1 MSQTNILFFNI
12 KVGTRMGSKGELTKQ
27 LILEK
32 AYELFAVK
40 GFTQVT
46 MKDICDK
53 TGLSRGGLYR
63 HYENTDHIFEEIIKG
78 FSDGSI
84 DNINEKMNRGI
95 KADIILDEIFS
106 VLEEEMLN
114 KKDSLSLA
122 IYEYAVTRKSDLFEK
137 INDIGRKKWQRL
149 LNYGMEREEFI
160 KTNPEPI
167 IDLLLY
173 SYQGV
178 QMWSNVTDISRSQI
192 SEMLQKIKEM
202 LR

>member
-1 MSQTNILFFNI
+1 
-12 KVGTRMGSKGELTKQ
+12 MGSKGELTKQ

-149 LNYGMEREEFI
+149 LNYGMERGEFI

>member
-95 KADIILDEIFS
+95 KADFILDEIFS

-149 LNYGMEREEFI
+149 LNYGMERGEFI

>member
-1 MSQTNILFFNI
+1 
-12 KVGTRMGSKGELTKQ
+12 MGSKGELTKQ

-63 HYENTDHIFEEIIKG
+63 HYENTDHIFEEIIKS
-78 FSDGSI
+78 FSEGSI

-95 KADIILDEIFS
+95 KADIILDELFS

-122 IYEYAVTRKSDLFEK
+122 IYEYAVTTKSDLFEK

-149 LNYGMEREEFI
+149 LNYGMERGEFI

-178 QMWSNVTDISRSQI
+178 QMWSNITDISRSQI

>member
-149 LNYGMEREEFI
+149 LNYGMERGEFI

>member
-1 MSQTNILFFNI
+1 M
-12 KVGTRMGSKGELTKQ
+12 MGSKGELTKQ

-78 FSDGSI
+78 FSEGGI
-84 DNINEKMNRGI
+84 DNIDEKMSRGI
-95 KADIILDEIFS
+95 KADIILEEIFS

-137 INDIGRKKWQRL
+137 INDMGRKKWKRL
-149 LNYGMEREEFI
+149 FKYGMERGEFI

-178 QMWSNVTDISRSQI
+178 RMWSNVTDISRSQI